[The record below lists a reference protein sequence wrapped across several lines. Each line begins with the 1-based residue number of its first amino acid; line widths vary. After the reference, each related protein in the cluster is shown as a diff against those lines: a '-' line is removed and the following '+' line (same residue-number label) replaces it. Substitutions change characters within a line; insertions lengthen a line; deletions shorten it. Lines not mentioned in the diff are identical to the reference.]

1 VKSLEQRREICDR
14 LGERYYPPPAR
25 REHQMRETILALLP
39 ERGCFL
45 DAGAGPWMGM
55 ARHVTSKARVAVAMD
70 VQTMEPKMLASGAR
84 GVMGDLRRIPFKE
97 SAFDVVSLRSVME
110 HLEDPPAAFREIAR
124 VLRPGG
130 WIVALTPSSWYFA
143 SIIGRV
149 LPERIGHRILG
160 WVFGSTG
167 MEHHEVFY
175 RANTPRAVGRAAAAA
190 GLRLVEARP
199 CPHPPGYLKFS
210 PALYRMGVA
219 YDRVAGLTPVT
230 RVLQASFLYV
240 LKKP

>member
-1 VKSLEQRREICDR
+1 MKSLAQRREICDR
-14 LGERYYPPPAR
+14 LGERYYPPPLR
-25 REHQMRETILALLP
+25 REHQMREAILQLLP
-39 ERGCFL
+39 ERGHFL

-55 ARHVTSKARVAVAMD
+55 ARHVTAKARVAVAMD
-70 VQTMEPKMLASGAR
+70 VEAMEPKMLASGAR
-84 GVMGDLRRIPFKE
+84 AVMGDLRRLPFRA
-97 SAFDVVSLRSVME
+97 SAFDVVSLRSVVE
-110 HLEDPPAAFREIAR
+110 HLEDPPGAFREIAR

-130 WIVALTPSSWYFA
+130 SIVALTPSAWYFA
-143 SIIGRV
+143 SAIGRV
-149 LPERIGHRILG
+149 LPERAGHKLLS

-175 RANTPRAVGRAAAAA
+175 RANTPRAVERAAAAA

-210 PALYRMGVA
+210 PLLYRLGVA
-219 YDRVAGLTPVT
+219 YDRLAGMTPFT

-240 LKKP
+240 MRKP